1 MQHGIYTGED
11 YTIQFDFVNVLE
23 KWAKVTTEEEANAL
37 FHQIKEEKG
46 IFLGEFVKYIM
57 NLNNLSRELENVAEF
72 LGDIQF
78 LSKLKQIPEKTIKF
92 IVTNQSL
99 YV

>member
-1 MQHGIYTGED
+1 
-11 YTIQFDFVNVLE
+11 
-23 KWAKVTTEEEANAL
+23 
-37 FHQIKEEKG
+37 
-46 IFLGEFVKYIM
+46 M